1 MNAKEGKTN
10 KDLFLLMLQRDV
22 KNFVEKSI
30 EIPQEFQKEYSRVT
44 VDFYVGSGGNIGL
57 DSVNIQMVNK
67 FTAINMFSIEMDGSY
82 RNNHLSNQDFDM
94 VIGLVDTMKLAWNY
108 NDGLKPAV
116 FYDLFALPSKK
127 SIEEQLKE
135 AVESENYELASILE
149 KKLNKN

>member
-1 MNAKEGKTN
+1 MNVKEGRTN
-10 KDLFLLMLQRDV
+10 KDLFLLLLQRNV

-30 EIPQEFQKEYSRVT
+30 EIPKEFQKEYEKII
-44 VDFYVGSGGNIGL
+44 VDFFVGSGGNINL

-67 FTAINMFSIEMDGSY
+67 FTSINMFSIETDGSY

-94 VIGLVDTMKLAWNY
+94 IIGLVDTMKLAWNY

-116 FYDLFALPSKK
+116 FYDLSALPSKK
-127 SIEEQLKE
+127 SIEEQLRE